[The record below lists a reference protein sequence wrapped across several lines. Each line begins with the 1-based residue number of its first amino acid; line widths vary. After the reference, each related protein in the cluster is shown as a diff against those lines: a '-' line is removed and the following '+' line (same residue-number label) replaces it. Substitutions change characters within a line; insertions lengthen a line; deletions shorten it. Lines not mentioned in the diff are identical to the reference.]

1 MEILL
6 KPLEVANLLKVHVS
20 TVRRLYQDGELE
32 YRRLGHRTIRI
43 FQVSVEAYL
52 ERDRPRKSK
61 SIPQFEAP
69 KIDFAK
75 LPPAGI

>member
-1 MEILL
+1 MEMLL
-6 KPLEVANLLKVHVS
+6 KPMEVAEMLKLHIS
-20 TVRRLYQDGELE
+20 TVRRLYKDGELE